1 MTSIESVLITGAN
14 RGIGLGLVTALLIK
28 PNGGPK
34 QVIATTRQA
43 TNAALD
49 ELRDRHS
56 NLHVLQLD
64 GTDYKSFDGFAK
76 QVANIVG
83 DRGLDTLINNAGIA
97 IASKLD
103 AVTAADMLT
112 NFEVNS
118 VAPLMLTKA
127 LLPVLKKSGATKR
140 KTTVANIS
148 SLGGCITNIHL
159 AQATLGMVYPYF
171 TSKAALD
178 MITKCLSVDLA
189 AYGIN
194 TVAVHPGHV
203 QTDMGGSNGA
213 LTVDTSAEGI
223 LNVIRK
229 LTDDDSGK
237 LIGYDGTVHPY

>member
-14 RGIGLGLVTALLIK
+14 RGIGLGLVTALLAK
-28 PNGGPK
+28 TNGGPK
-34 QVIATTRQA
+34 HVIATTRQA
-43 TNAALD
+43 TNTALD
-49 ELRDRHS
+49 ELRDQHL

-76 QVANIVG
+76 QVADIVG
-83 DRGLDTLINNAGIA
+83 DRGLDTLVNNAGIF
-97 IASKLD
+97 ITKKLD
-103 AVTAADMLT
+103 AVTAADMMT

-127 LLPVLKKSGATKR
+127 LLPVLKQSGATKR

-148 SLGGCITNIHL
+148 SLGGCITNIHIAKDL
-159 AQATLGMVYPYF
+159 MGMIYPYF

-189 AYGIN
+189 PHGIN

-203 QTDMGGSNGA
+203 QTDMGGPTGA
-213 LTVDTSAEGI
+213 LTVETSAEDQT
-223 LNVIRK
+223 R
-229 LTDDDSGK
+229 DDQF
-237 LIGYDGTVHPY
+237 YDG

>member
-1 MTSIESVLITGAN
+1 D
-14 RGIGLGLVTALLIK
+14 K
-28 PNGGPK
+28 
-34 QVIATTRQA
+34 
-43 TNAALD
+43 
-49 ELRDRHS
+49 LRDRHS

-76 QVANIVG
+76 QVADIVG

-103 AVTAADMLT
+103 AVTADDMVT
-112 NFEVNS
+112 SFKVNS

-148 SLGGCITNIHL
+148 SLGGCITNIHM
-159 AQATLGMVYPYF
+159 AKDTLGMVYPYF

-194 TVAVHPGHV
+194 AVAVHPGHV
-203 QTDMGGSNGA
+203 KTDMGGPTGA
-213 LTVDTSAEGI
+213 LTVETSADVLITGANRGI
-223 LNVIRK
+223 GLGLVTALLTKPNGGPKHVIATTRQTTNPA
-229 LTDDDSGK
+229 LDELRDRHSN
-237 LIGYDGTVHPY
+237 LHVLQLDGTDYKSFDGFAKQV